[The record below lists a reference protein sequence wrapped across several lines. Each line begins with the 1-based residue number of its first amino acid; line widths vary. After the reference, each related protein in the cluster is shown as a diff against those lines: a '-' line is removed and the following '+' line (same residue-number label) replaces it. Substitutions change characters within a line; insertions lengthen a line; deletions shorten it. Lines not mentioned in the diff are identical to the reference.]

1 MIKPRIIP
9 CLLLDDQD
17 LVKTI
22 KFSKKKYIGDP
33 LNTIRIFNELETLL
47 ITAKAEREGGIQIAL
62 FNILQGGTNVF

>member
-22 KFSKKKYIGDP
+22 KFSKKKIHWRSFKYV
-33 LNTIRIFNELETLL
+33 
-47 ITAKAEREGGIQIAL
+47 K
-62 FNILQGGTNVF
+62 NI